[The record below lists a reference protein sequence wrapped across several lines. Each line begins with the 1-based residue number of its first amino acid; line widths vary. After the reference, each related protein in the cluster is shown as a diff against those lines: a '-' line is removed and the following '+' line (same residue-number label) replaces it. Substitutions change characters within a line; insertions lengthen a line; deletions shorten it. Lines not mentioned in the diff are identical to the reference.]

1 MAIHRPPHPRL
12 APFVRSVWASDR
24 APDRPGGVEHVLPS
38 GSMHLVFR
46 LGGTGLRLLDAGGGA
61 GGCVLGWAVVGG
73 PRSSFYAKD
82 ASCSPGSVGA
92 QLRPGACRPLF
103 GVDADALAERHTPLE
118 ALWGAEAGLALERIH
133 AATGPAAQLAVLER
147 LLAAR
152 LPLLRG
158 LHPAVAQAL
167 HALGEAGGVP
177 IAELARASGYSHR
190 RFGALFRQQVGL
202 GPKTF
207 ARVLRWQTVLA
218 RAQSLARAGQPLSWS
233 ALALDAGYSDQAHLG
248 REFRALAGV
257 TPEAYRLARPR
268 AVHHLPL
275 GAGRAS

>member
-1 MAIHRPPHPRL
+1 M
-12 APFVRSVWASDR
+12 
-24 APDRPGGVEHVLPS
+24 
-38 GSMHLVFR
+38 
-46 LGGTGLRLLDAGGGA
+46 GGGSR
-61 GGCVLGWAVVGG
+61 VLFQRLQSRDHRFHARTRLFVL
-73 PRSSFYAKD
+73 RQ
-82 ASCSPGSVGA
+82 
-92 QLRPGACRPLF
+92 QLR
-103 GVDADALAERHTPLE
+103 ALAGHL
-118 ALWGAEAGLALERIH
+118 LLLQ
-133 AATGPAAQLAVLER
+133 AQAAVLF
-147 LLAAR
+147 
-152 LPLLRG
+152 
-158 LHPAVAQAL
+158 AQAL

-218 RAQSLARAGQPLSWS
+218 RAQTLARAGQPLSWS